1 MITEIKK
8 GLKSN
13 FLIPLLSDVGM
24 GYVHSIFENTF
35 NIIFEGNLIHFGE
48 IQSSVSAFGLLIPSR
63 DLKAIMAAIEREDR
77 VKVQAGTL
85 TIYAQ
90 SKIWKIKTTSFEQVD
105 CRVPSMELVDQT
117 FLKELL
123 NRFDSLLIERKTGV
137 ITSEQELVVI
147 NELAHTSWEDKTFQ
161 QSFIAHF
168 IGRGIGLTPSGDD
181 MLMGILMMNQSLG
194 FNGDWKDI
202 LMDQLEKIKTT
213 EVSMAYYKALSEGY
227 TSSFFVDF
235 LQAIKEENLTN
246 WDELIDQISKYGHT
260 SGWDTLYGIQ
270 LFLQKW
276 IDEKS
281 LYSQKKIKK

>member
-1 MITEIKK
+1 MIAEIKQ

-13 FLIPLLSDVGM
+13 FLIPVLSDVGM
-24 GYVHSIFENTF
+24 GYIHSIYENTF
-35 NIIFEGNLIHFGE
+35 NIIFEGTLIHFGE
-48 IQSSVSAFGLLIPSR
+48 MQSSVSAFGMLIPSR

-77 VKVQAGTL
+77 VKIQAGTL

-90 SKIWKIKTTSFEQVD
+90 NKTWKIKTTSFKQVD
-105 CRVPSMELVDQT
+105 CLVPSMDLVDQT

-123 NRFDSLLIERKTGV
+123 KKLLSLSIEKRTGV
-137 ITSEQELVVI
+137 ITSEEELIFI
-147 NELAHTSWEDKTFQ
+147 NKLVDTKWEDECFQ
-161 QSFIAHF
+161 KSFISHF

-181 MLMGILMMNQSLG
+181 MLMGILMMNQSLR
-194 FNGDWKDI
+194 FNENWKET
-202 LMDQLEKIKTT
+202 LMEQLKKIKTT

-235 LQAIKEENLTN
+235 LQAIKEKNLTN
-246 WDELIDQISKYGHT
+246 WDELINQISKYGHT

-276 IDEKS
+276 IKYNETVLSK
-281 LYSQKKIKK
+281 